1 MTVKKEKNPFKDR
14 TIAKLLTKFSAPA
27 VAGMFVMA
35 LHNIISRIYIGR
47 SIGALGIAGIAIVF
61 PLAILFMALSV
72 LIGIGSN
79 ALFSI
84 YLGRKDEERARHT
97 LGNAFVYLFLIA
109 LAALIFS
116 YLFLEDILVAFGAT
130 PEILPYAI
138 TYTKP
143 LLIANAM
150 AMVTMGLNHF
160 IRSSGHPKTAMATQ
174 IIGAFINLVLAP
186 LFIFTFD
193 MGMAGAAWAVVCGQI
208 CSSVWVMVFLTGK
221 KTKYRLQ
228 LKYLN
233 TDFILFLDGIKIGFS
248 QFIFQ
253 LATSLLNI
261 ILNHSLVKYGGNL
274 AVSAMGI
281 VIAIN
286 TIIIMPVIGISQGAQ
301 PLVGYN
307 YGAKKYNTAI
317 QTLKMAIR
325 WSVILTFAGF
335 ILTELFA
342 KQFVS
347 IFNST
352 DQALIDLASTALRYF
367 NIMLPLVPMQI
378 LTTAFFQATNKPL
391 KALILS
397 LSRQVL
403 LLIPAV
409 LILPLFFG
417 LNGVFIATPVAD
429 FISIALS
436 TYMLRKYFIKH
447 KQNFFFSKKFR
458 P

>member
-1 MTVKKEKNPFKDR
+1 MTLKKEKNPFKDR
-14 TIAKLLTKFSAPA
+14 TISKLLTKFSAPA

-84 YLGRKDEERARHT
+84 YLGRKDEEKARYT
-97 LGNAFVYLFLIA
+97 LGNAVVYLSLVA
-109 LAALIFS
+109 VLALIFS
-116 YLFLEDILVAFGAT
+116 YLFLDNILIAFGAT

-138 TYTKP
+138 SYTKP

-174 IIGAFINLVLAP
+174 VIGAIINLILAP
-186 LFIFTFD
+186 LFIFTCD
-193 MGMAGAAWAVVCGQI
+193 MGMAGAAWAVVCGQV
-208 CSSVWVMVFLTGK
+208 CSSIWVLVFLLSK
-221 KTKYRLQ
+221 KIKYRLQ
-228 LKYLN
+228 MKYLN
-233 TDFILFLDGIKIGFS
+233 TDFLLFTDGIKIGFS

-253 LATSLLNI
+253 IATSLLNI

-307 YGAKKYNTAI
+307 YGARKYNTAI

-325 WSVILTFAGF
+325 WSVLVTVTGF
-335 ILTELFA
+335 ILTEVFA
-342 KQFVS
+342 RQFVS

-352 DQALIDLASTALRYF
+352 DQSLIDMASSALRYF

-378 LTTAFFQATNKPL
+378 LTTVFFQATNKPL
-391 KALILS
+391 KAMILS

-417 LNGVFIATPVAD
+417 LKGVFIATPVAD
-429 FISIALS
+429 FISIILS
-436 TYMLRKYFIKH
+436 TYMLRRYFIKH
-447 KQNFFFSKKFR
+447 KQNFFFSKRF
-458 P
+458 

>member
-1 MTVKKEKNPFKDR
+1 MSLKLEKNPFKDR
-14 TIAKLLTKFSAPA
+14 TISRLLTKFSAPA

-35 LHNIISRIYIGR
+35 LHNIISRIYIGH
-47 SIGALGIAGIAIVF
+47 SVGALGIAGIAIVF

-84 YLGRKDEERARHT
+84 YLGRKDEEKARYT
-97 LGNAFVYLFLIA
+97 LGNAVVYLSLVAVF
-109 LAALIFS
+109 ALIIS
-116 YLFLEDILVAFGAT
+116 YIFLKDILVAFGAT

-143 LLIANAM
+143 LLIGNAM

-174 IIGAFINLVLAP
+174 IIGAFINLILAP
-186 LFIFTFD
+186 LFIFVFD

-208 CSSVWVMVFLTGK
+208 CSSVWVMVFLIGK

-233 TDFILFLDGIKIGFS
+233 TDLILFTDSIKIGFS

-307 YGAKKYNTAI
+307 YGARKYNTAI

-325 WSVILTFAGF
+325 WSVIVTVIGF
-335 ILTELFA
+335 LLTEIFA

-352 DQALIDLASTALRYF
+352 DKALIDMAASALRYF

-409 LILPLFFG
+409 LVLPLFWG
-417 LNGVFIATPVAD
+417 LKGVFIATPVAD
-429 FISIALS
+429 FVSIVLS
-436 TYMLRKYFIKH
+436 SYMLRKYFIKH
-447 KQNFFFSKKFR
+447 KQNFFFSKKF
-458 P
+458 

>member
-1 MTVKKEKNPFKDR
+1 
-14 TIAKLLTKFSAPA
+14 
-27 VAGMFVMA
+27 
-35 LHNIISRIYIGR
+35 
-47 SIGALGIAGIAIVF
+47 
-61 PLAILFMALSV
+61 
-72 LIGIGSN
+72 
-79 ALFSI
+79 
-84 YLGRKDEERARHT
+84 
-97 LGNAFVYLFLIA
+97 
-109 LAALIFS
+109 
-116 YLFLEDILVAFGAT
+116 
-130 PEILPYAI
+130 
-138 TYTKP
+138 
-143 LLIANAM
+143 M
-150 AMVTMGLNHF
+150 AMITMGLNHF

-174 IIGAFINLVLAP
+174 IIGAIINLILAP

-193 MGMAGAAWAVVCGQI
+193 MGMAGAAWAIVCGQT
-208 CSSVWVMVFLTGK
+208 CSSIWVMVFLIGK

-233 TDFILFLDGIKIGFS
+233 TNFVLFLDSIKIGFS
-248 QFIFQ
+248 QFVFQ

-261 ILNHSLVKYGGNL
+261 ILNHSLVRYGGNL

-286 TIIIMPVIGISQGAQ
+286 TIIIMPVLGISQGAQ
-301 PLVGYN
+301 PLIGYN
-307 YGAKKYNTAI
+307 YGARKYNTAI

-325 WSVILTFAGF
+325 WSVIVTVTGF
-335 ILTELFA
+335 ILTEVFA

-352 DQALIDLASTALRYF
+352 DKSLIDMAASALRYF

-417 LNGVFIATPVAD
+417 LKGVFIATPVAD
-429 FISIALS
+429 FISILLS
-436 TYMLRKYFIKH
+436 SYMLRRYFIKH
-447 KQNFFFSKKFR
+447 KQNFFFSNRF
-458 P
+458 

>member
-1 MTVKKEKNPFKDR
+1 MPLSERNPFKDK
-14 TIAKLLTKFSAPA
+14 TISKLLAKFSAPA
-27 VAGMFVMA
+27 VAGMFVIA

-72 LIGIGSN
+72 LVGIGSN

-84 YLGRKDEERARHT
+84 YLGKKDEERARYT
-97 LGNAFVYLFLIA
+97 LGNAVVYLSI
-109 LAALIFS
+109 LAVTTLTAA
-116 YLFLEDILVAFGAT
+116 YLFLEKILVAFGAT

-138 TYTKP
+138 AYTKP
-143 LLIANAM
+143 LLIANAL
-150 AMVTMGLNHF
+150 AMITMGLNHF

-174 IIGAFINLVLAP
+174 IIGAVINLIFAP
-186 LFIFTFD
+186 IFIFGFKW
-193 MGMAGAAWAVVCGQI
+193 GMAGAAWAVVLGQT
-208 CSSVWVMVFLTGK
+208 CSSVWVLAFLLGK
-221 KTKYRLQ
+221 KTKYSIR

-233 TDFILFLDGIKIGFS
+233 ADLYLFWDSIKIGFS

-253 LATSLLNI
+253 LANSLLNI

-286 TIIIMPVIGISQGAQ
+286 TIILMPVVGISQGAQ
-301 PLVGYN
+301 PLIGYN
-307 YGAKKYNTAI
+307 YGARKYNTAI

-325 WSVILTFAGF
+325 WSIFITVFGF
-335 ILTELFA
+335 FMTEIFA

-347 IFNST
+347 VFNSE
-352 DQALIDLASTALRYF
+352 DNALINMASSALRFF
-367 NIMLPLVPMQI
+367 NIMLPLVPIQI
-378 LTTAFFQATNKPL
+378 LTTTFFQATNKPV

-417 LNGVFIATPVAD
+417 LDGVFIATPVAD
-429 FISIALS
+429 LGSIILS
-436 TYMLRKYFIKH
+436 SYMLRKYFIKH
-447 KQNFFFSKKFR
+447 KQNFFFSKRF
-458 P
+458 

>member
-1 MTVKKEKNPFKDR
+1 
-14 TIAKLLTKFSAPA
+14 
-27 VAGMFVMA
+27 
-35 LHNIISRIYIGR
+35 
-47 SIGALGIAGIAIVF
+47 IAIVF

-84 YLGRKDEERARHT
+84 YLGRKDEEKARYT
-97 LGNAFVYLFLIA
+97 LGNAVVSLSLVAIFA
-109 LAALIFS
+109 LTLS
-116 YLFLEDILVAFGAT
+116 YLFLENILVAFGAT
-130 PEILPYAI
+130 PEILPYAVS
-138 TYTKP
+138 YTKP
-143 LLIANAM
+143 LLIGNAM

-174 IIGAFINLVLAP
+174 IIGAVINLILAP
-186 LFIFTFD
+186 LFIFTFK
-193 MGMAGAAWAVVCGQI
+193 MGMAGAAWAVVCGQA
-208 CSSVWVMVFLTGK
+208 CSSVWVIVFLVGK

-233 TDFILFLDGIKIGFS
+233 TDFMLFWDSIKIGFS

-253 LATSLLNI
+253 LANSLLNI

-301 PLVGYN
+301 PLIGYN
-307 YGAKKYNTAI
+307 YGARKYNTAI

-325 WSVILTFAGF
+325 WSIIVTITGF
-335 ILTELFA
+335 IITEIFA

-352 DQALIDLASTALRYF
+352 DESLINLTASALRYF

-409 LILPLFFG
+409 LILPLFWG
-417 LNGVFIATPVAD
+417 LKGVFIATPVAD
-429 FISIALS
+429 FISILLS
-436 TYMLRKYFIKH
+436 SYMLRKYFTKH
-447 KQNFFFSKKFR
+447 KQNFFFSKKF
-458 P
+458 

>member
-1 MTVKKEKNPFKDR
+1 MTVKPEKNPFKDK
-14 TIAKLLTKFSAPA
+14 TISRLLTKFSAPA
-27 VAGMFVMA
+27 VAGMFVIA

-84 YLGRKDEERARHT
+84 YLGKKEEEKARYT
-97 LGNAFVYLFLIA
+97 LGNAVVYLSAVAIFA
-109 LAALIFS
+109 LTVS
-116 YLFLEDILVAFGAT
+116 YLFLEDILVTFGAT

-138 TYTKP
+138 AYTKP

-150 AMVTMGLNHF
+150 VMVTMGLNHF

-174 IIGAFINLVLAP
+174 IIGAIINLTLAS

-193 MGMAGAAWAVVCGQI
+193 MGMAGAAWAIVCGQI
-208 CSSVWVMVFLTGK
+208 CSSVWVFVFLLSK

-228 LKYLN
+228 SKYLN

-301 PLVGYN
+301 PLIGYN
-307 YGAKKYNTAI
+307 YGARKYNTSI

-325 WSVILTFAGF
+325 WSIIVTISGF
-335 ILTELFA
+335 VLTEFFA
-342 KQFVS
+342 RQFVS

-352 DQALIDLASTALRYF
+352 DNSLINLSATALRYF

-378 LTTAFFQATNKPL
+378 LTTVFFQATNKPL
-391 KALILS
+391 KAMILS

-417 LNGVFIATPVAD
+417 LDGVFIATPVAD
-429 FISIALS
+429 FISILLS
-436 TYMLRKYFIKH
+436 SYMLRKYFIKH
-447 KQNFFFSKKFR
+447 KQNFFFSNRF
-458 P
+458 

>member
-1 MTVKKEKNPFKDR
+1 
-14 TIAKLLTKFSAPA
+14 
-27 VAGMFVMA
+27 
-35 LHNIISRIYIGR
+35 
-47 SIGALGIAGIAIVF
+47 
-61 PLAILFMALSV
+61 
-72 LIGIGSN
+72 
-79 ALFSI
+79 
-84 YLGRKDEERARHT
+84 
-97 LGNAFVYLFLIA
+97 
-109 LAALIFS
+109 
-116 YLFLEDILVAFGAT
+116 
-130 PEILPYAI
+130 
-138 TYTKP
+138 
-143 LLIANAM
+143 
-150 AMVTMGLNHF
+150 MGLNHF

-174 IIGAFINLVLAP
+174 IIGAFINLTLAP
-186 LFIFTFD
+186 LFIFVFD
-193 MGMAGAAWAVVCGQI
+193 MGMAGAAWAVVCGQT
-208 CSSVWVMVFLTGK
+208 CSSVWVMTFLIGK

-233 TDFILFLDGIKIGFS
+233 TNFWLFTDSIKIGFS

-301 PLVGYN
+301 PLIGYN

-325 WSVILTFAGF
+325 WSVIVTVIGF
-335 ILTELFA
+335 ILTEVFA

-347 IFNST
+347 VFNST
-352 DQALIDLASTALRYF
+352 DKALIDLAASALRYF

-397 LSRQVL
+397 MSRQVL

-409 LILPLFFG
+409 IILPLFWG
-417 LNGVFIATPVAD
+417 LKGVFIATPVAD
-429 FISIALS
+429 FISILLS
-436 TYMLRKYFIKH
+436 SYMLRKYFIKH
-447 KQNFFFSKKFR
+447 KQNFFFSKKF
-458 P
+458 

>member
-1 MTVKKEKNPFKDR
+1 MPPNLEHNPFKDK
-14 TIAKLLTKFSAPA
+14 TISKLLIKFSAPA
-27 VAGMFVMA
+27 VAGMFVIA

-72 LIGIGSN
+72 LVGIGSN

-84 YLGRKDEERARHT
+84 YLGKKDEEHARYI
-97 LGNAFVYLFLIA
+97 LGNAAVFLSF
-109 LAALIFS
+109 LAVISLIS
-116 YLFLEDILVAFGAT
+116 AYLFLEKVLVAFGAT

-138 TYTKP
+138 AYTKP
-143 LLIANAM
+143 LLIANAL

-174 IIGAFINLVLAP
+174 IIGAIINIIFAP
-186 LFIFTFD
+186 IFIFYFKW
-193 MGMAGAAWAVVCGQI
+193 GMAGAAWAVVFGQT
-208 CSSVWVMVFLTGK
+208 CSSIWVIAFLIGK
-221 KTKYRLQ
+221 KTKYRIE

-233 TDFILFLDGIKIGFS
+233 ADLTLFWDSIKIGFS

-261 ILNHSLVKYGGNL
+261 ILNHSLVYYGGNI

-281 VIAIN
+281 VVAIN

-301 PLVGYN
+301 PLIGYN
-307 YGAKKYNTAI
+307 YGARKYKTAI

-325 WSVILTFAGF
+325 WSVFITIFGF
-335 ILTELFA
+335 FTTEIFA

-347 IFNST
+347 VFNGN
-352 DQALIDLASTALRYF
+352 DNALIDMAATALRYF
-367 NIMLPLVPMQI
+367 NIMLPLVPIQI
-378 LTTAFFQATNKPL
+378 LATTFFQATNKPL

-409 LILPLFFG
+409 LILPLFLG
-417 LNGVFIATPVAD
+417 LRGVFIATPMAD
-429 FISIALS
+429 LISIIFS
-436 TYMLRKYFIKH
+436 SYMLRKYFIKH
-447 KQNFFFSKKFR
+447 KQNFFFSKKF
-458 P
+458 

>member
-1 MTVKKEKNPFKDR
+1 MTVKKEANPFKDK
-14 TIAKLLTKFSAPA
+14 TISRLLIKFSAPA
-27 VAGMFVMA
+27 VAGMFVNA

-47 SIGALGIAGIAIVF
+47 SLGALGIAGIAIVF

-84 YLGRKDEERARHT
+84 CLGRKDEERARYI
-97 LGNAFVYLFLIA
+97 LGNAFVYLSIF
-109 LAALIFS
+109 ALISVTSVFF
-116 YLFLEDILVAFGAT
+116 FLDDILVAFGAT
-130 PEILPYAI
+130 PEILPYAV

-143 LLIANAM
+143 LLIGYAL

-174 IIGAFINLVLAP
+174 IIGAVINLILAP
-186 LFIFTFD
+186 VFIFAFKW
-193 MGMAGAAWAVVCGQI
+193 GMAGAAWAVVIGQTL
-208 CSSVWVMVFLTGK
+208 SSVWVMAFLIGK
-221 KTKYRLQ
+221 KTKYRLE

-233 TDFILFLDGIKIGFS
+233 TDFTLFTDSIKIGFS

-253 LATSLLNI
+253 IATSLLNI
-261 ILNHSLVKYGGNL
+261 ILNHSLVRYGGNL

-281 VIAIN
+281 VVAIN

-301 PLVGYN
+301 PLIGYN
-307 YGAKKYNTAI
+307 YGARKYNTSI

-325 WSVILTFAGF
+325 WSVVITVLGF
-335 ILTELFA
+335 VLTEIFA

-347 IFNST
+347 VFNST
-352 DQALIDLASTALRYF
+352 DNDLITMSSSALRYF
-367 NIMLPLVPMQI
+367 NIMLPLVPLQI
-378 LTTAFFQATNKPL
+378 LATVFFQATNKPL

-409 LILPLFFG
+409 LILPLFLG
-417 LNGVFIATPVAD
+417 LNGVFIATPMAD
-429 FISIALS
+429 FVSIVLS
-436 TYMLRKYFIKH
+436 SYMLRKYFIKH
-447 KQNFFFSKKFR
+447 KQNFFFSNRF
-458 P
+458 

>member
-1 MTVKKEKNPFKDR
+1 MTAKPEKNPFKDR
-14 TIAKLLTKFSAPA
+14 TISKLLTKFSAPA

-84 YLGRKDEERARHT
+84 YLGRKDEEKARYT
-97 LGNAFVYLFLIA
+97 LGNAVVYLSLVAIFSLI
-109 LAALIFS
+109 IS
-116 YLFLEDILVAFGAT
+116 YLFLEDILAAFGAT
-130 PEILPYAI
+130 PEILPYAV

-174 IIGAFINLVLAP
+174 IIGAIINLILAP

-193 MGMAGAAWAVVCGQI
+193 MGMAGAAWAIVCGQT
-208 CSSVWVMVFLTGK
+208 CSSIWVMVFLIGK

-233 TDFILFLDGIKIGFS
+233 TNFVLFLDSIKIGFS
-248 QFIFQ
+248 QFVFQ

-286 TIIIMPVIGISQGAQ
+286 TIIIMPVLGISQGAQ
-301 PLVGYN
+301 PLIGYN
-307 YGAKKYNTAI
+307 YGARKYNTAI

-325 WSVILTFAGF
+325 WSVIVTVTGF
-335 ILTELFA
+335 ILTEVFA

-352 DQALIDLASTALRYF
+352 DKSLIDMAASALRYF

-378 LTTAFFQATNKPL
+378 LTTAFFQAINKPL

-417 LNGVFIATPVAD
+417 LKGVFIATPVAD
-429 FISIALS
+429 FISILLS
-436 TYMLRKYFIKH
+436 SYMLRRYFIKH
-447 KQNFFFSKKFR
+447 KQNFFFSSRF
-458 P
+458 

>member
-1 MTVKKEKNPFKDR
+1 MAKTERNPFKDK
-14 TIAKLLTKFSAPA
+14 TISKLLIKFSAPA

-61 PLAILFMALSV
+61 PLAILFMAISV

-84 YLGRKDEERARHT
+84 YLGRKDEEKARYT
-97 LGNAFVYLFLIA
+97 LGNAFAYLSLVAVISLILAYIFLT
-109 LAALIFS
+109 
-116 YLFLEDILVAFGAT
+116 DILVAFGAT
-130 PEILPYAI
+130 PEILPYAL

-150 AMVTMGLNHF
+150 AMITMGLNHF

-174 IIGAFINLVLAP
+174 IIGAVINLILAP

-193 MGMAGAAWAVVCGQI
+193 MGMAGAAWAVVCGQT
-208 CSSVWVMVFLTGK
+208 CSSAWVIIFLTGK

-228 LKYLN
+228 LQYLN
-233 TDFILFLDGIKIGFS
+233 TDFILFWDSLKIGFS
-248 QFIFQ
+248 QFVFQ
-253 LATSLLNI
+253 LANSLLNI

-274 AVSAMGI
+274 AVSAVGI

-286 TIIIMPVIGISQGAQ
+286 TLIIMPVIGISQGAQ
-301 PLVGYN
+301 PLIGYN
-307 YGAKKYNTAI
+307 YGARKYNTAI
-317 QTLKMAIR
+317 QTLKMAIK
-325 WSVILTFAGF
+325 WSVVVTTLGF
-335 ILTELFA
+335 IMTEVFA

-347 IFNST
+347 VFNST
-352 DQALIDLASTALRYF
+352 DNELITLASVALRYF

-409 LILPLFFG
+409 LILPLFWE
-417 LNGVFIATPVAD
+417 LEGVFIATPVAD
-429 FISIALS
+429 LVSIILA

-447 KQNFFFSKKFR
+447 KQNFFFSKRF
-458 P
+458 

>member
-1 MTVKKEKNPFKDR
+1 MPLKTERNPFKDK
-14 TIAKLLTKFSAPA
+14 TISKLLIKFSAPA

-84 YLGRKDEERARHT
+84 NLGKKDEERARYI
-97 LGNAFVYLFLIA
+97 LGNAFVYLSIVAFF
-109 LAALIFS
+109 ALIVS
-116 YLFLEDILVAFGAT
+116 YIFLEDILVAFGAT
-130 PEILPYAI
+130 PEILPYALV
-138 TYTKP
+138 YTKP

-150 AMVTMGLNHF
+150 AMITMGLNHF

-174 IIGAFINLVLAP
+174 IIGAVINLILAP
-186 LFIFTFD
+186 IFIFTFD
-193 MGMAGAAWAVVCGQI
+193 MGMAGAAWAVVCGQT
-208 CSSVWVMVFLTGK
+208 CSSAWVILFLTGN

-233 TDFILFLDGIKIGFS
+233 TNFILFWDSIEIGFS

-253 LATSLLNI
+253 LANSLLNI

-286 TIIIMPVIGISQGAQ
+286 TMIIMPVIGISQGAQ
-301 PLVGYN
+301 PLIGYN
-307 YGAKKYNTAI
+307 YGARKYNTAI
-317 QTLKMAIR
+317 QTLKIAIK
-325 WSVILTFAGF
+325 WSVVITTLGF
-335 ILTELFA
+335 ILTEVFA

-347 IFNST
+347 VFNST
-352 DQALIDLASTALRYF
+352 DNELINLASTALRYF
-367 NIMLPLVPMQI
+367 NIMLPFVPMQI

-409 LILPLFFG
+409 LILPLFYE
-417 LNGVFIATPVAD
+417 LEGVFIATPVAD
-429 FISIALS
+429 FVSIILA

-447 KQNFFFSKKFR
+447 KQNFFFSKKF
-458 P
+458 

>member
-1 MTVKKEKNPFKDR
+1 MTLKLKNNPFKDK
-14 TIAKLLTKFSAPA
+14 TISKLLVKFSAPA
-27 VAGMFVMA
+27 VVGMFVNA
-35 LHNIISRIYIGR
+35 LHNIISRVYIGR
-47 SIGALGIAGIAIVF
+47 SLGAIGIAGIAIVF

-84 YLGRKDEERARHT
+84 CLGKKEEEHARYI
-97 LGNAFVYLFLIA
+97 LGNAFVYLSLTAIISVTFA
-109 LAALIFS
+109 
-116 YLFLEDILVAFGAT
+116 YLFLEDILIAFGAT
-130 PEILPYAI
+130 PEILPHAI
-138 TYTKP
+138 SYTKP
-143 LLIANAM
+143 LLIGYSL

-174 IIGAFINLVLAP
+174 IIGAVINLILAP
-186 LFIFTFD
+186 IFIFILKY
-193 MGMAGAAWAVVCGQI
+193 GMAGAAWAVVIGQTF
-208 CSSVWVMVFLTGK
+208 SSLWVTIFLIGK
-221 KTKYRLQ
+221 KTKYRLE

-233 TDFILFLDGIKIGFS
+233 MNFNLFLDSIKIGFS
-248 QFIFQ
+248 QFVFQ

-281 VIAIN
+281 VVAIN

-301 PLVGYN
+301 PLIGYN
-307 YGAKKYNTAI
+307 YGARKYSTSI

-325 WSVILTFAGF
+325 WSIVISVLGF
-335 ILTELFA
+335 VLTEIFA
-342 KQFVS
+342 RQFVS
-347 IFNST
+347 VFNST
-352 DQALIDLASTALRYF
+352 DTALIDLASSALRYF

-378 LTTAFFQATNKPL
+378 LATIFFQAINKPL

-409 LILPLFFG
+409 LILPLFLG
-417 LNGVFIATPVAD
+417 LRGVFIATPVAD
-429 FISIALS
+429 LISVSLS
-436 TYMLRKYFIKH
+436 IYMLRKYFIKH
-447 KQNFFFSKKFR
+447 KQNFFFSKRF
-458 P
+458 

>member
-1 MTVKKEKNPFKDR
+1 M
-14 TIAKLLTKFSAPA
+14 
-27 VAGMFVMA
+27 
-35 LHNIISRIYIGR
+35 
-47 SIGALGIAGIAIVF
+47 
-61 PLAILFMALSV
+61 LFWDS
-72 LIGIGSN
+72 
-79 ALFSI
+79 
-84 YLGRKDEERARHT
+84 
-97 LGNAFVYLFLIA
+97 
-109 LAALIFS
+109 
-116 YLFLEDILVAFGAT
+116 
-130 PEILPYAI
+130 
-138 TYTKP
+138 
-143 LLIANAM
+143 
-150 AMVTMGLNHF
+150 
-160 IRSSGHPKTAMATQ
+160 
-174 IIGAFINLVLAP
+174 
-186 LFIFTFD
+186 
-193 MGMAGAAWAVVCGQI
+193 
-208 CSSVWVMVFLTGK
+208 
-221 KTKYRLQ
+221 
-228 LKYLN
+228 
-233 TDFILFLDGIKIGFS
+233 IKIGFS

-307 YGAKKYNTAI
+307 YGARKYNTAI

-325 WSVILTFAGF
+325 WSVIVTVVGF
-335 ILTELFA
+335 ILTEVFA

-352 DQALIDLASTALRYF
+352 DESLINMAASALRYF

-409 LILPLFFG
+409 LILPLFLG
-417 LNGVFIATPVAD
+417 LKGVFIATPVAD
-429 FISIALS
+429 FISILLS
-436 TYMLRKYFIKH
+436 SYMLRKYFIKH
-447 KQNFFFSKKFR
+447 KQNFFFSNKF
-458 P
+458 

>member
-1 MTVKKEKNPFKDR
+1 MTAKIEKNPFKDR
-14 TIAKLLTKFSAPA
+14 TISRLLTKFSAPA
-27 VAGMFVMA
+27 VAGMFVIA

-84 YLGRKDEERARHT
+84 YLGRKDEEKARYT
-97 LGNAFVYLFLIA
+97 LGNAVVYLSLVAIF
-109 LAALIFS
+109 ALIFS
-116 YLFLEDILVAFGAT
+116 YIFLQDILVAFGAT

-138 TYTKP
+138 AYTKP

-174 IIGAFINLVLAP
+174 IIGAVINLILAP
-186 LFIFTFD
+186 LFIFYFN

-208 CSSVWVMVFLTGK
+208 FSSAWVMIFLIGK

-233 TDFILFLDGIKIGFS
+233 TDFMLFWDGIKIGFS
-248 QFIFQ
+248 QFVFQ
-253 LATSLLNI
+253 LANSLLNI

-301 PLVGYN
+301 PLIGYN
-307 YGAKKYNTAI
+307 YGARKYNTAI
-317 QTLKMAIR
+317 QTLKMGIR
-325 WSVILTFAGF
+325 WSIIVTITGF
-335 ILTELFA
+335 ILTEIFA

-347 IFNST
+347 VFNST
-352 DQALIDLASTALRYF
+352 DKALIDLAASALRYF

-378 LTTAFFQATNKPL
+378 LATVFFQATNKPV
-391 KALILS
+391 KAMILS

-417 LNGVFIATPVAD
+417 LKGVFIATPVAD
-429 FISIALS
+429 LISILLS
-436 TYMLRKYFIKH
+436 SYMLRKYFIKH
-447 KQNFFFSKKFR
+447 KQNFFFSKKF
-458 P
+458 

>member
-1 MTVKKEKNPFKDR
+1 MTVKPEKNPFKDK
-14 TIAKLLTKFSAPA
+14 TISRLLTKFSAPA
-27 VAGMFVMA
+27 VAGMFVIA

-84 YLGRKDEERARHT
+84 YLGKKEEEKARYT
-97 LGNAFVYLFLIA
+97 LGNAVVYLSAVAIFA
-109 LAALIFS
+109 LTVS
-116 YLFLEDILVAFGAT
+116 YLFLEDILVTFGAT

-138 TYTKP
+138 AYTKP

-174 IIGAFINLVLAP
+174 IIGAIINLTLAP

-193 MGMAGAAWAVVCGQI
+193 MGMAGAAWAIVCGQI
-208 CSSVWVMVFLTGK
+208 CSSVWVFVFLLSK

-228 LKYLN
+228 SKYLN

-301 PLVGYN
+301 PLIGYN
-307 YGAKKYNTAI
+307 YGARKYNTSI

-325 WSVILTFAGF
+325 WSIIVTISGF
-335 ILTELFA
+335 VLTEFFA
-342 KQFVS
+342 RQFVS

-352 DQALIDLASTALRYF
+352 DNSLINLSATVLRYF

-378 LTTAFFQATNKPL
+378 LTTVFFQATNKPL
-391 KALILS
+391 KAMILS

-417 LNGVFIATPVAD
+417 LDGVFIATPVAD
-429 FISIALS
+429 FISILLS
-436 TYMLRKYFIKH
+436 SYMLRKYFIKH
-447 KQNFFFSKKFR
+447 KQNFFFSNRF
-458 P
+458 

>member
-1 MTVKKEKNPFKDR
+1 MTSKSEKNPFKDK
-14 TIAKLLTKFSAPA
+14 TISRLLTKFSAPA
-27 VAGMFVMA
+27 VAGMFVIA

-47 SIGALGIAGIAIVF
+47 SIGALGIAGIAIAF

-84 YLGRKDEERARHT
+84 YLGKKDAERACRT
-97 LGNAFVYLFLIA
+97 LGNAFVYLALVACISLIIAYSFLQN
-109 LAALIFS
+109 
-116 YLFLEDILVAFGAT
+116 ILVAFGAT

-138 TYTKP
+138 AYTKP

-150 AMVTMGLNHF
+150 AMITMGLNHF

-174 IIGAFINLVLAP
+174 IIGAFINLTLAP
-186 LFIFTFD
+186 LFIFTFN
-193 MGMAGAAWAVVCGQI
+193 MGMAGAAWAIVCGQI
-208 CSSVWVMVFLTGK
+208 CSSVWVIVFLVSK
-221 KTKYRLQ
+221 KTIYRLQ

-233 TDFILFLDGIKIGFS
+233 TDFTLFVDAIKIGFS

-253 LATSLLNI
+253 IANSLLNI

-301 PLVGYN
+301 PLIGYN
-307 YGAKKYNTAI
+307 YGAKKYKTAI

-325 WSVILTFAGF
+325 WGVIVTIVGF
-335 ILTELFA
+335 VLTEIFA

-347 IFNST
+347 VFNST
-352 DQALIDLASTALRYF
+352 DDSLIDMAASALRYF
-367 NIMLPLVPMQI
+367 NVMLPLVPMQI

-409 LILPLFFG
+409 LILPLFLG
-417 LNGVFIATPVAD
+417 LKGVFIATPVAD
-429 FISIALS
+429 FISILLS
-436 TYMLRKYFIKH
+436 SYMLRRYFIKH
-447 KQNFFFSKKFR
+447 KQNFFFSNRF
-458 P
+458 

>member
-1 MTVKKEKNPFKDR
+1 MTLKTQKNPFKDR
-14 TIAKLLTKFSAPA
+14 TISKLLTKFSAPA
-27 VAGMFVMA
+27 VAGMFVIA

-84 YLGRKDEERARHT
+84 NLGKKDEERARYI
-97 LGNAFVYLFLIA
+97 LGNAFVYLSIVAFF
-109 LAALIFS
+109 ALIVS
-116 YLFLEDILVAFGAT
+116 YIFLEDILVAFGAT

-138 TYTKP
+138 AYTKP

-174 IIGAFINLVLAP
+174 IIGAVINLILAP

-208 CSSVWVMVFLTGK
+208 CSSVWVIVFLVGK
-221 KTKYRLQ
+221 KTIYRLQ

-233 TDFILFLDGIKIGFS
+233 TDFILFSDGLKIGFS
-248 QFIFQ
+248 QFVFQ

-307 YGAKKYNTAI
+307 YGARKYNTAI

-325 WSVILTFAGF
+325 WSVMVTSAGF
-335 ILTELFA
+335 VLTEIFA
-342 KQFVS
+342 PQFVS

-352 DQALIDLASTALRYF
+352 DKPLIDLAASALRYF

-417 LNGVFIATPVAD
+417 LKGVFIATPVAD

-436 TYMLRKYFIKH
+436 TYMLRRYFIKH
-447 KQNFFFSKKFR
+447 KQNFFFSKKF
-458 P
+458 

>member
-1 MTVKKEKNPFKDR
+1 MTVKTEKNPFKDK
-14 TIAKLLTKFSAPA
+14 TISKLLTKFSAPA
-27 VAGMFVMA
+27 VAGMFVIA

-47 SIGALGIAGIAIVF
+47 SVGALGIAGIAIVF

-84 YLGRKDEERARHT
+84 YLGKKDEELARYT
-97 LGNAFVYLFLIA
+97 LGNAFVYLSSVACISLIIA
-109 LAALIFS
+109 
-116 YLFLEDILVAFGAT
+116 YLFLESILVAFGAT

-138 TYTKP
+138 AYTKP

-174 IIGAFINLVLAP
+174 VIGAIINLILAP
-186 LFIFTFD
+186 IFIFTFD
-193 MGMAGAAWAVVCGQI
+193 MGMAGAAWAVVCGQT
-208 CSSVWVMVFLTGK
+208 CSSVWVMTFLLSK
-221 KTKYRLQ
+221 KTRYHLQ

-233 TDFILFLDGIKIGFS
+233 TDLMLFWDSIKIGFS

-253 LATSLLNI
+253 LSNSLLNI

-274 AVSAMGI
+274 AVSAIGI

-301 PLVGYN
+301 PLIGYN
-307 YGAKKYNTAI
+307 YGARKYNTAI

-325 WSVILTFAGF
+325 WSIFVTIFGF
-335 ILTELFA
+335 IFTEVFA

-352 DQALIDLASTALRYF
+352 DEALINMASSALRYF

-409 LILPLFFG
+409 LILPLFLG
-417 LNGVFIATPVAD
+417 LEGVFIATPVAD
-429 FISIALS
+429 LVSIILS
-436 TYMLRKYFIKH
+436 SYMLRKYFIKH
-447 KQNFFFSKKFR
+447 NQNFFFSSRF
-458 P
+458 

>member
-1 MTVKKEKNPFKDR
+1 MPQILEANPFKDTR
-14 TIAKLLTKFSAPA
+14 ISKLLIKFSAPA
-27 VAGMFVMA
+27 VAGMFVIA

-72 LIGIGSN
+72 LVGIGSN

-84 YLGRKDEERARHT
+84 HLGKKDEERARYI
-97 LGNAFVYLFLIA
+97 LGNAAVYLSILAMVSFIA
-109 LAALIFS
+109 A
-116 YLFLEDILVAFGAT
+116 YLFLEKVLVAFGAT

-138 TYTKP
+138 AYTKP
-143 LLIANAM
+143 LLIANAL
-150 AMVTMGLNHF
+150 AMVAMGLNHF

-174 IIGAFINLVLAP
+174 IIGAVINLILAP
-186 LFIFTFD
+186 LFIFSFKW
-193 MGMAGAAWAVVCGQI
+193 GMAGAAWAVVIGQT
-208 CSSVWVMVFLTGK
+208 CSTVWVIAFLLSK
-221 KTKYRLQ
+221 KTKYRLE

-233 TDFILFLDGIKIGFS
+233 TNLMIFYESVSIGFS

-301 PLVGYN
+301 PLIGYN
-307 YGAKKYNTAI
+307 YGARKYNTSI
-317 QTLKMAIR
+317 QTLKMAVR
-325 WSVILTFAGF
+325 WSVCITVIGF
-335 ILTELFA
+335 LMTEIFA

-347 IFNST
+347 VFNTT
-352 DQALIDLASTALRYF
+352 DNALIELASNALRYF
-367 NIMLPLVPMQI
+367 NIMLPLVPIQI
-378 LTTAFFQATNKPL
+378 LATTFFQAINKPL

-409 LILPLFFG
+409 LILPLFLG
-417 LNGVFIATPVAD
+417 LKGVFIATPVAD
-429 FISIALS
+429 FVSILFS
-436 TYMLRKYFIKH
+436 SYMLRKYFIKH
-447 KQNFFFSKKFR
+447 KQNFFFSKRF
-458 P
+458 

>member
-1 MTVKKEKNPFKDR
+1 MPLKLEANPFKDK
-14 TIAKLLTKFSAPA
+14 TLSKLLIKFSAPA
-27 VAGMFVMA
+27 VAGMFVIA

-72 LIGIGSN
+72 LVGIGSN

-84 YLGRKDEERARHT
+84 YLGKKDEERARYI
-97 LGNAFVYLFLIA
+97 LGNAAVFLSI
-109 LAALIFS
+109 LAVTTLTAA
-116 YLFLEDILVAFGAT
+116 YLFLEKILVTFGAT

-138 TYTKP
+138 AYTKP
-143 LLIANAM
+143 LLIANAL
-150 AMVTMGLNHF
+150 AMITMGLNHF

-174 IIGAFINLVLAP
+174 IIGAIINLIFAP
-186 LFIFTFD
+186 IFIFGFKW
-193 MGMAGAAWAVVCGQI
+193 GMAGAAWAVVLGQT
-208 CSSVWVMVFLTGK
+208 CSSVWVLTFLISK
-221 KTKYRLQ
+221 KTKYSIE

-233 TDFILFLDGIKIGFS
+233 ANLYLFWDSIKIGFS
-248 QFIFQ
+248 QFVFQ

-281 VIAIN
+281 VVAIN

-301 PLVGYN
+301 PLIGYN
-307 YGAKKYNTAI
+307 YGARKYKTAI

-325 WSVILTFAGF
+325 WSVFITVFGFFA
-335 ILTELFA
+335 TEIFA

-347 IFNST
+347 VFNGE
-352 DQALIDLASTALRYF
+352 DNNLINMASGALRYF
-367 NIMLPLVPMQI
+367 NIMLPLVPIQI
-378 LTTAFFQATNKPL
+378 LATTFFQAINKPVR
-391 KALILS
+391 ALVLS

-409 LILPLFFG
+409 LILPLFLG
-417 LNGVFIATPVAD
+417 LKGVFIATPVAD
-429 FISIALS
+429 LVSILFS
-436 TYMLRKYFIKH
+436 SYMLRRYFIKH
-447 KQNFFFSKKFR
+447 KQNFFFSKRF
-458 P
+458 